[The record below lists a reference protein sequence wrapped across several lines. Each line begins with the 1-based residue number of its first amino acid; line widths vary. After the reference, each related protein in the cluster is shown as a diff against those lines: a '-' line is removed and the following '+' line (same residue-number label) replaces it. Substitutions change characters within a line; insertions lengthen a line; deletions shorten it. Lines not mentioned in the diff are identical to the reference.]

1 SGRATDARPPCER
14 LRRHPVGELS
24 FTGRVAVV
32 TGAASGIG
40 RATALHLARDGYHV
54 ALLDID
60 EPGLGKTRGAIE
72 GAGGAARAFRAD
84 VCDPHALGVTVR
96 HVLTTMGSPELLV
109 NVAGIEVAARYW
121 TRATRTGA

>member
-1 SGRATDARPPCER
+1 
-14 LRRHPVGELS
+14 VGELR

-40 RATALHLARDGYHV
+40 RATALHLARDGYDV
-54 ALLDID
+54 ALFDMTSQD
-60 EPGLGKTRGAIE
+60 CATRGAIE
-72 GAGGAARAFRAD
+72 GAGGAARAFRVD

-96 HVLTTMGSPELLV
+96 HVLTTMGSPEHLV

-121 TRATRTGA
+121 TRATRTGAASSART